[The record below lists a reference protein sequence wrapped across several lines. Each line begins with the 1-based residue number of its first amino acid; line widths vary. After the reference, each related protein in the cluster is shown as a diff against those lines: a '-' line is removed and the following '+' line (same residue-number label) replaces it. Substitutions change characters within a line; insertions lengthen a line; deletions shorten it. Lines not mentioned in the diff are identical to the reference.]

1 MSIRELGSLKWFS
14 LYFGMDYWW
23 GQFYIIL
30 SFITQLALA
39 RTPFVSLL
47 EFFVRLNVRVTQLW
61 TAESSH
67 HCLGPWNI
75 NIKCCHNTR
84 RRVIKISL
92 HTQDVIPGQ
101 VEDVSSEASLLLIF
115 PDTLLYSSWM
125 SWMLNI
131 NQLQTLSSF
140 LELLRQGKLLESRPR
155 VSCGPYFVTDPA
167 LVTCSSSVS
176 VYSNNTWPGLT

>member
-1 MSIRELGSLKWFS
+1 MSTRELGSLKWFS

-61 TAESSH
+61 AAESSH

-75 NIKCCHNTR
+75 NIKCCHNAR

-92 HTQDVIPGQ
+92 HTQDVILGQ

-115 PDTLLYSSWM
+115 LDTLLYSSWM

-140 LELLRQGKLLESRPR
+140 LEPLRHGK
-155 VSCGPYFVTDPA
+155 C
-167 LVTCSSSVS
+167 
-176 VYSNNTWPGLT
+176 